1 MEKPFLSINDK
12 QNESIDDNNS
22 DIGRFLEIIQF
33 KSNDNSFN
41 DDLDEIYP
49 KDFLTSTN
57 LNYNIN
63 KNLTI
68 EYSEYKTGETDFCSK
83 DKIQVSSDN
92 KVNINSPSLQEKDSI
107 HAKENIILDND
118 NKNNLHISNQEI
130 KDYLEYYYINK
141 KTLDNKKISK
151 FIISYFQYIVKDAKL
166 ISILFQCIK
175 VMKVVSIDNIL
186 SFFLSEIIN
195 FLKNKEANDIILMLY
210 SFASEELKISI
221 INNVFNNIEDVIKN
235 QALEKSLIH
244 LVEWADFETVQN
256 AIIIK
261 FSNINEDLMLNN
273 TVLKLL
279 EIIIGYENLDINFI
293 KVFITTKL
301 KDLIKLDYGYYL
313 IKRYI
318 KITSS
323 ESEQEEF
330 LKNFICILRE
340 EDLFSL
346 NGSLIC
352 QCIIRNFKLVEIH
365 NLKDLEVAKSYDLEI
380 INPYIKD
387 KNFNTTKINPKPN
400 NFKNECAEYF
410 KAKRKER
417 LDLLFKKNYW
427 INHNSKPL
435 LMFYNYLLNNFFYVN
450 EKYIS
455 KKTFIQLL
463 SCLMKF
469 STFPFY
475 VKFLD
480 KFVNEVSNLKKTVIN
495 NDTNFKE
502 FYEKLS
508 KTAIYITVS
517 FNDETLITN
526 FLNNLDYDSVSTF
539 LKSLDTLIEYVSKA
553 LSYHESQYYFNNTR
567 TYSILNDIKGA
578 QKIFREI
585 SKYIIPDILKS
596 KLNKRSIE
604 SQINSI
610 YSYLSYK
617 KSDDKVIEE
626 KKPKKEKKKKEKK
639 NAINSNLIPGMPFPN
654 SLHYI
659 NPFYYQFPTNVNN
672 YNQIPNMYW
681 NNHMIPIYNDYSHLA
696 QPNNMNFD
704 PNMLENLKK

>member
-22 DIGRFLEIIQF
+22 DIGRFLDIIQF
-33 KSNDNSFN
+33 KSNENSFN

-49 KDFLTSTN
+49 KDFLSSTN
-57 LNYNIN
+57 LNEKII
-63 KNLTI
+63 LTT

-92 KVNINSPSLQEKDSI
+92 KVSINSPSLLEKDCKQI
-107 HAKENIILDND
+107 KENNILDNN

-130 KDYLEYYYINK
+130 KDYLEYYYVNK

-151 FIISYFQYIVKDAKL
+151 FVNSYFQYIVKDAKL
-166 ISILFQCIK
+166 VSILFQCIK
-175 VMKVVSIDNIL
+175 VMKVASIDNIL
-186 SFFLSEIIN
+186 SFFLSEFIN
-195 FLKNKEANDIILMLY
+195 YLKNKEANDIILMLY
-210 SFASEELKISI
+210 SFASEEIKISI
-221 INNVFNNIEDVIKN
+221 IDNVFNNIEDVIKN

-244 LVEWADFETVQN
+244 LVEWSDFKAVQN
-256 AIIIK
+256 AIIMK
-261 FSNINEDLMLNN
+261 FSKINEDLMLNN

-279 EIIIGYENLDINFI
+279 EIILGYENLDTKFI
-293 KVFITTKL
+293 KVFISSKL

-365 NLKDLEVAKSYDLEI
+365 NSKDLEVARSYDLEI

-387 KNFNTTKINPKPN
+387 KNFNTTKTNSKPN

-435 LMFYNYLLNNFFYVN
+435 SMFYNYLLNNFFYVN

-469 STFPFY
+469 STFPFNI
-475 VKFLD
+475 KFLD
-480 KFVNEVSNLKKTVIN
+480 KFVSEVNNLRKTVVN

-502 FYEKLS
+502 FYEKFS
-508 KTAIYITVS
+508 KTTIYITVS

-526 FLNNLDYDSVSTF
+526 FLNNLDHDSVSTF
-539 LKSLDTLIEYVSKA
+539 SKSLDTLIDYVSKV
-553 LSYHESQYYFNNTR
+553 LSYHESLYYFNNTR

-585 SKYIIPDILKS
+585 SKSIIPDILKN

-604 SQINSI
+604 SQIKSI
-610 YSYLSYK
+610 NSYLSYK
-617 KSDDKVIEE
+617 KSDDKVVEE
-626 KKPKKEKKKKEKK
+626 KKPKKEKKKKEKN
-639 NAINSNLIPGMPFPN
+639 NAINTNLIPGMPFPN

-659 NPFYYQFPTNVNN
+659 NPFYYQFPTNVSN

-681 NNHMIPIYNDYSHLA
+681 NNHMIPIYNDYSHLTHH
-696 QPNNMNFD
+696 NNSDFD
-704 PNMLENLKK
+704 SNLPEILKK